1 MAITKGLSSLFFS
14 SSSGFKPLLFLKAP
28 PAPFP
33 SYHRRGFSF
42 TATPYPLY
50 YELVGYRP
58 ARRRRP
64 NAHEAASDHL
74 PSTSPDDDA
83 AESAA
88 QERPAMDRSKRRYY
102 RKRQRRMYG
111 GSDSEDDK
119 RGGAG
124 DGFVELKPEVI
135 DFPRL
140 HAREEELYFYDAFAY
155 PWEKE
160 KHYRMVYQLEKKYF
174 PQYSLDNAFIDPS
187 AKPVPSASSEEGA
200 EKKKG
205 RKSGKSKKEKDDRE
219 ERDERALIFFEETE
233 EQKKEKP
240 ASGGVTEKKVE
251 EFFKCLTNGPKAG
264 DRQKAVATNTKD
276 QGEPYLVSRKTELP
290 PRWDGP
296 SGTVV
301 LVDKP
306 KGWTSFTVC
315 GKLRRL
321 VKVQKVG
328 HAGTLDP
335 MATGLLIVCVGKATK
350 LVERYQG
357 MIKGYSGVFRLGEA
371 TSTWDADSPVI
382 QREPWE
388 HIKDEDIK
396 KAAAPF
402 LGEILQVPPMF
413 SAIKVGGEKM
423 YEKARRGEMI
433 ELSPRRISI
442 YDFAIARSLDDRQN
456 LIFRVTCSK
465 GTYIRSLCADFGKA
479 LGSCAHLTALR
490 RDSIGEFS
498 ADDAWTFSC
507 LLCHCLHGHELLKLQ
522 VVAPA
527 LDELVRLHVDVF
539 FTFTAATA
547 TADTRLH
554 CDGLIVWGL
563 LVEAQYGFLLEHH
576 LKVRKARTGV
586 HGRRPGLT
594 AFLEPDMVA
603 HDCRPGL
610 IIFLE
615 PDMVAHDRHPGLT
628 IFLEPDMVARRVLR
642 VGKHLVERLTVCL
655 PVLLCLLLGFLYIG

>member
-1 MAITKGLSSLFFS
+1 MAITRGLSSLFVS
-14 SSSGFKPLLFLKAP
+14 SSARFKPLLYLKPP
-28 PAPFP
+28 PAPF
-33 SYHRRGFSF
+33 SSNLRRGFSF

-50 YELVGYRP
+50 YELVRYRP

-64 NAHEAASDHL
+64 NAHEGPDHL
-74 PSTSPDDDA
+74 PSTSPDDA

-88 QERPAMDRSKRRYY
+88 PERPAMDRSKRRYY

-111 GSDSEDDK
+111 GSDSEDDG
-119 RGGAG
+119 RGGAD

-140 HAREEELYFYDAFAY
+140 HAREEELYFYDALAY

-174 PQYSLDNAFIDPS
+174 PQYSLDKAFIDPS
-187 AKPVPSASSEEGA
+187 AEPVPSASSEEGA
-200 EKKKG
+200 EKKG

-233 EQKKEKP
+233 EQKEKP
-240 ASGGVTEKKVE
+240 AARGVTEKKVE
-251 EFFKCLTNGPKAG
+251 EFFKCFSKVPKAG
-264 DRQKAVATNTKD
+264 DRQKAVGTTDTKD
-276 QGEPYLVSRKTELP
+276 QGEPHLVSRKTEFP

-350 LVERYQG
+350 LAERYQG

-396 KAAAPF
+396 KVAASF

-456 LIFRVTCSK
+456 LIFRVICSK

-498 ADDAWTFSC
+498 VDDAWSFE
-507 LLCHCLHGHELLKLQ
+507 ELQ
-522 VVAPA
+522 
-527 LDELVRLHVDVF
+527 EH
-539 FTFTAATA
+539 
-547 TADTRLH
+547 
-554 CDGLIVWGL
+554 IVKG
-563 LVEAQYGFLLEHH
+563 YF
-576 LKVRKARTGV
+576 
-586 HGRRPGLT
+586 
-594 AFLEPDMVA
+594 
-603 HDCRPGL
+603 
-610 IIFLE
+610 
-615 PDMVAHDRHPGLT
+615 
-628 IFLEPDMVARRVLR
+628 
-642 VGKHLVERLTVCL
+642 
-655 PVLLCLLLGFLYIG
+655 

>member
-1 MAITKGLSSLFFS
+1 MRKYWWKYRPVCIPFPLRARSGDRPIMAITKGLSSLFFS

-306 KGWTSFTVC
+306 KGSFHYRVDLIYCLWKAAALSQSAKGNLNCFLTCMFLSMVA
-315 GKLRRL
+315 L
-321 VKVQKVG
+321 VNADSKILLSKVG

-350 LVERYQG
+350 LVERYTKSNSFHK
-357 MIKGYSGVFRLGEA
+357 I
-371 TSTWDADSPVI
+371 
-382 QREPWE
+382 
-388 HIKDEDIK
+388 
-396 KAAAPF
+396 
-402 LGEILQVPPMF
+402 
-413 SAIKVGGEKM
+413 
-423 YEKARRGEMI
+423 
-433 ELSPRRISI
+433 
-442 YDFAIARSLDDRQN
+442 
-456 LIFRVTCSK
+456 
-465 GTYIRSLCADFGKA
+465 
-479 LGSCAHLTALR
+479 
-490 RDSIGEFS
+490 
-498 ADDAWTFSC
+498 
-507 LLCHCLHGHELLKLQ
+507 
-522 VVAPA
+522 
-527 LDELVRLHVDVF
+527 
-539 FTFTAATA
+539 
-547 TADTRLH
+547 
-554 CDGLIVWGL
+554 
-563 LVEAQYGFLLEHH
+563 
-576 LKVRKARTGV
+576 
-586 HGRRPGLT
+586 
-594 AFLEPDMVA
+594 
-603 HDCRPGL
+603 
-610 IIFLE
+610 
-615 PDMVAHDRHPGLT
+615 
-628 IFLEPDMVARRVLR
+628 
-642 VGKHLVERLTVCL
+642 
-655 PVLLCLLLGFLYIG
+655 